1 MRVKRMPQIAA
12 VILAVAV
19 MVLPTALFAAGG
31 AEQGSFPTRAI
42 NYVIPFD
49 AGGQSDITAQ
59 YQREGLERELGV
71 DVVIRHQP
79 GAGGALAWSALARGR
94 ADGYTIAGNNIPHI
108 VIQPLVRD
116 NAGYRT
122 EDLRPVYLFQT
133 TPIGLAVAA
142 NSPFNTLADLID
154 HARANPGRVTVS
166 GSGTHS
172 GHHLAILQLQYLS
185 GTEFT
190 YVPASG
196 AAPSVTNFLGGHT
209 QAILANSDDLVQH
222 RESMKILAIGTEGR
236 FHALPEVPTFM
247 EQGYDFTAGIDRGVT
262 VPANTP
268 EDIVRRLERAFDA
281 VTRDPAFVSQMEA
294 MGFEMQFLGADAF
307 AEYIARKQR
316 EISTVLRELGE
327 L

>member
-1 MRVKRMPQIAA
+1 MSAKKFHFCIVLVIVLLLAGAAIA
-12 VILAVAV
+12 
-19 MVLPTALFAAGG
+19 FASGAG
-31 AEQGSFPTRAI
+31 EQRAYPSSAI

-59 YQREGLERELGV
+59 YQREGLERALGV

-79 GAGGALAWSALARGR
+79 GAGGALAWSALTRGR

-108 VIQPLVRD
+108 IIQPLVRE
-116 NAGYRT
+116 NAGFET
-122 EDLRPVYLFQT
+122 ADLRPVYMFQT

-142 NSPFNTLADLID
+142 NSPFDTLADLID
-154 HARANPGRVTVS
+154 HARANPGRITVS

-172 GHHLAILQLQYLS
+172 GHHLAIMQLEYLS
-185 GTEFT
+185 GAGFT
-190 YVPASG
+190 YIPATG

-222 RESMKILAIGTEGR
+222 RQAMKILAIGTFER
-236 FHALPEVPTFM
+236 FHALPGVPTFI

-262 VPANTP
+262 VARDTP
-268 EDIVRRLERAFDA
+268 EEIVRALERAFDT
-281 VTRDPAFVSQMEA
+281 VSRDRRFVAEMEA
-294 MGFEMQFLGADAF
+294 LGFEMHQMGADEF
-307 AEYIARKQR
+307 AAYIERKQR
-316 EISTVLRELGE
+316 EITTVLIELGE